1 LLLPPEDWRQEGTP
15 VGPAMSQDYAMT
27 DAMQEQEVT
36 RLSPS
41 DTVIIVA
48 YHLPIIVT

>member
-1 LLLPPEDWRQEGTP
+1 
-15 VGPAMSQDYAMT
+15 MSQDYAMA
-27 DAMQEQEVT
+27 DAMQQEQEGT
-36 RLSPS
+36 RLTQS